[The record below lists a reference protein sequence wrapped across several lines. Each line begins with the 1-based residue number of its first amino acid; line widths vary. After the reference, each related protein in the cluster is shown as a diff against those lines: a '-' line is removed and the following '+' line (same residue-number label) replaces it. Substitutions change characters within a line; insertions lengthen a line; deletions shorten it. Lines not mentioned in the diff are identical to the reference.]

1 MRCLHAFYKWPFSQ
15 RLRLGLRINARPTK
29 DICDY
34 SPTEKNCCFGQKIY
48 KMRRKSMCFPLRTV
62 ASRGHGFSLLEK
74 PTLRGL
80 QTRAIPAGVN
90 GHPLQTTII
99 IVKASYT
106 KHHVS
111 EGNTRRLLEK
121 ENRFFCVRCIS

>member
-1 MRCLHAFYKWPFSQ
+1 
-15 RLRLGLRINARPTK
+15 
-29 DICDY
+29 
-34 SPTEKNCCFGQKIY
+34 
-48 KMRRKSMCFPLRTV
+48 MCFPLRTV
-62 ASRGHGFSLLEK
+62 AFRGHGFSLLEK

-90 GHPLQTTII
+90 GPPLQTTII

-111 EGNTRRLLEK
+111 EGNTRRLLRES
-121 ENRFFCVRCIS
+121 EDDETPQRAFFASEEAHREPAESVVYFRIGSGILCHSLNQLRRIKGNNYFRWGE